1 MERIL
6 EIGSLNVNGSL
17 KDFQPEN
24 SNWVGIDLEPGEGVD
39 LVIEPGASL
48 PFGDK
53 TFDLVIAAS
62 VFEHDP
68 MFWQTFNEMVRVT
81 KENGFIYL
89 SAPSN
94 GWVHRYPIDV
104 YRFYPDAGIALEKWG
119 RLARS
124 NVTLQESF
132 VAEQDGDIWND
143 FTAVFGFGDKPK
155 VKKIYTDTP
164 AKNIWSDGVFLE
176 DTFCEAVEDM
186 RIITGLRKFNLEE
199 RSEGQFFSEAEY
211 VTMKNRAD
219 SLETALDNIKNEL
232 DNREKEI
239 ELMQNS
245 KSWFITSPLRTLNS
259 LLRLL
264 FLKVNLFKRK

>member
-1 MERIL
+1 MESIL

-24 SNWVGIDLEPGEGVD
+24 STWVGIDLAPGEGVD
-39 LVIEPGASL
+39 LVIESGASL
-48 PFGDK
+48 PFEDK

-81 KENGFIYL
+81 KENGFIYI

-104 YRFYPDAGIALEKWG
+104 YRFYPDAGVALEKWG

-124 NVTLQESF
+124 NLSLQESF

-143 FTAVFGFGDKPK
+143 FVAVFGFGDRLQ
-155 VKKIYTDTP
+155 VKKIYTDTLV
-164 AKNIWSDGVFLE
+164 KNVWSDGVFLE

-186 RIITGLRKFNLEE
+186 RIIMEFRKFNLEE
-199 RSEGQFFSEAEY
+199 ASKGQFFSESEY
-211 VTMKNRAD
+211 VTVKNYAD
-219 SLETALDNIKNEL
+219 SLVTALDDIKKEL
-232 DNREKEI
+232 NKKEEQI

-245 KSWFITSPLRTLNS
+245 KSWFITSPLRIFYS
-259 LLRLL
+259 H
-264 FLKVNLFKRK
+264 LKKLCQTVNLLAHK